1 MFAVGFFATLCL
13 VLPYV
18 TSESPDKGTEI
29 LGYVASLLT
38 VAFRFLK
45 KCHNFYLYILLVE
58 PRFRLLI
65 KEMIFNE
72 LSGRGRRQ
80 RPLFFHRSTG

>member
-38 VAFRFLK
+38 VAFRFTIIFTCGKANPINVVINL
-45 KCHNFYLYILLVE
+45 LY
-58 PRFRLLI
+58 
-65 KEMIFNE
+65 
-72 LSGRGRRQ
+72 S
-80 RPLFFHRSTG
+80 S